1 MIILFLFIDNIVIT
15 INIINN
21 NNINIV
27 YNKNFSI
34 ITTSSINLVI
44 I

>member
-15 INIINN
+15 ININNN